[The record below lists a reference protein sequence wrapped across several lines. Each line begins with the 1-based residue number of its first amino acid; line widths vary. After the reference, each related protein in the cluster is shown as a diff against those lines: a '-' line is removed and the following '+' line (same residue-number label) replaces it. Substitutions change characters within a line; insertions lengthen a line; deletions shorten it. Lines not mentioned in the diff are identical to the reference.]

1 VNADT
6 DRDLNDPRAL
16 RLSLSDAVGTTME
29 KNLGVQ
35 LQRYTYQMAAETLV
49 GQYGIFDPTLTGTFN
64 HSSSENP
71 TVSAIT
77 ASSSRSTS
85 ANFGIGDTL
94 PTGGSV
100 LVGFNNSRTA
110 QVGGFTSVS
119 PAYNASLAF
128 TATQP
133 LLRNFGI
140 DVTRRS
146 IDTARANLGISEETF
161 RGVLMTT
168 AVSVEQAY
176 LDLVYARMN
185 VDVVKEA
192 LFLARDQSRIT
203 QIRIDVGASAPL
215 DILQPRVQIATEDE
229 ALIAAVAAVRD
240 AEDRLR
246 QLMHLDPA
254 DWDRPI
260 IPTDPARY
268 TPIDINL
275 QDAVASAFKL
285 RPELREAHYT
295 TEIKKVFYR
304 FARNQLLPQLDLS
317 LNYRAAGLG
326 GTVFTTDPTT
336 GQSVVVSDTKYPHAL
351 NQVLANDFP
360 SWSVG
365 VTFGV
370 PLFNIS
376 SRAQARQAALDL
388 HASQMSEDQTRE
400 SIDIDVR
407 KAARDI
413 DTAAKEITASGAA
426 RDAAEKN
433 LDAER
438 KRYENG
444 MSTNFTVLQIQQ
456 QLSDARV
463 REINAVVG
471 YNKAVANYHR
481 AVGDILDV
489 RNIRIQEENPDVPHF
504 FSRFDR
510 YNWLN
515 YGSHVHDDPILNDE
529 SKQEPKR

>member
-1 VNADT
+1 MRSA
-6 DRDLNDPRAL
+6 RPWR
-16 RLSLSDAVGTTME
+16 RIWEYRSSD
-29 KNLGVQ
+29 
-35 LQRYTYQMAAETLV
+35 
-49 GQYGIFDPTLTGTFN
+49 
-64 HSSSENP
+64 
-71 TVSAIT
+71 SAIRSQLTHWLGNT
-77 ASSSRSTS
+77 ASSTPHSPDSS
-85 ANFGIGDTL
+85 ATPVPRTQPWIGDTL
-94 PTGGSV
+94 PTGGNVSI
-100 LVGFNNSRTA
+100 GFNNSRVS
-110 QVGGFTSVS
+110 QVGGFTSVI
-119 PAYNASLAF
+119 PAYNSSLGL

-146 IDTARANLGISEETF
+146 IDIARSNLGISAETF
-161 RGVLMTT
+161 RGVLINTD
-168 AVSVEQAY
+168 VSVEQAY
-176 LDLVYARMN
+176 LDLVYTRQF

-192 LFLARDQSRIT
+192 LFLARDQARIT

-215 DILQPRVQIATEDE
+215 DILQPKVQIATEDE
-229 ALIAAVAAVRD
+229 NLIAAVAAVRD

-254 DWDRPI
+254 DWSRPI

-268 TPIDINL
+268 TPVDINL
-275 QDAVASAFKL
+275 PDALSSAYRL
-285 RPELREAHYT
+285 RPEMREAHYT
-295 TEIKKVFYR
+295 TEIKKVTYL
-304 FARNQLLPQLDLS
+304 FARNQLLPQFDLAAS
-317 LNYRAAGLG
+317 YRATGLG
-326 GTVFTTDPTT
+326 GTVFAIDPTT
-336 GQSVVVSDTKYPHAL
+336 GKSVIVSESKYPHAL
-351 NQVLANDFP
+351 HQVLVNDFP

-376 SRAQARQAALDL
+376 SRAAAKEAQLDL

-400 SIDIDVR
+400 SIEIDVR

-463 REINAVVG
+463 REINSVVA
-471 YNKAVANYHR
+471 YDKAVANYHR

-489 RNIRIQEENPDVPHF
+489 RNVKIQEENPEVPHF

-510 YNWLN
+510 YQWLN
-515 YGSHVHDDPILNDE
+515 YGNHVHDDSDVNGSNSGQP
-529 SKQEPKR
+529 KQEPKQ